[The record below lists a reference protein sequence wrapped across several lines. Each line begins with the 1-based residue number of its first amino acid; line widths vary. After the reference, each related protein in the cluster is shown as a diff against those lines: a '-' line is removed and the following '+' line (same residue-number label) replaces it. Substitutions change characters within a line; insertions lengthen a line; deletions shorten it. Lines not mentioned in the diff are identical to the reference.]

1 MKLCDDSLRVD
12 VCTNSDDRSRFS
24 PCSHSQC
31 NANPSE
37 ERKKKEK
44 FYSPRMDYA
53 RSVKMIV
60 ERTRDEEK
68 YTFVQ
73 KRRLSI
79 DSQYG
84 ESS

>member
-1 MKLCDDSLRVD
+1 
-12 VCTNSDDRSRFS
+12 
-24 PCSHSQC
+24 
-31 NANPSE
+31 
-37 ERKKKEK
+37 
-44 FYSPRMDYA
+44 MDYA